1 MVWVHGVVWARGFV
15 GETDLRLWE
24 YFLPAERLLVVNLLA
39 GVFLVRVVLVEV
51 FHRGEVDRGDCPV
64 AVFFFSA
71 RPYRAI

>member
-1 MVWVHGVVWARGFV
+1 
-15 GETDLRLWE
+15 
-24 YFLPAERLLVVNLLA
+24 VVNLLA